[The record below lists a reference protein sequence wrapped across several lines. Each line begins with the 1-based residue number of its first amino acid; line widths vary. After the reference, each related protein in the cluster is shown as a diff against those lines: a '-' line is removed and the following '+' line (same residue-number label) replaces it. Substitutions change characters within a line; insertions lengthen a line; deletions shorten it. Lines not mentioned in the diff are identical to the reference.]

1 MNKYRVQIKE
11 RWDYLIEANSEAA
24 AAQEAATLRDFGIDS
39 FGAKHA
45 EGVYD
50 LGTKVLILEIDPT
63 TDLD

>member
-24 AAQEAATLRDFGIDS
+24 AAEKAEALREFGIDS